1 MVAGKL
7 HHLHWK
13 PACFLG
19 DTYADSERPYEN
31 CDSSYHA
38 AELQDGMQELAGVQR
53 APILFLH
60 PDPSTEVEANLKNSY
75 SATIENL
82 DQ

>member
-13 PACFLG
+13 PACSLG
-19 DTYADSERPYEN
+19 DTYSDSERPYGN

-53 APILFLH
+53 VPSLFLH
-60 PDPSTEVEANLKNSY
+60 PDLSTEVEETLKSFCSVKSANLG
-75 SATIENL
+75 
-82 DQ
+82 